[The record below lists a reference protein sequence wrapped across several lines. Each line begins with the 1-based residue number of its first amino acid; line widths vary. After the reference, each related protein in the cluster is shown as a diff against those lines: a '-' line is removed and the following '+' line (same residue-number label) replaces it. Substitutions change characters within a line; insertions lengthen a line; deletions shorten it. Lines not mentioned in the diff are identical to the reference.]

1 MGICKK
7 IKIDNAAENI
17 KETFW
22 NSKMNWDFFWVFLAG
37 YIVGVF
43 HMAYRSNVD
52 SRTTT
57 E

>member
-1 MGICKK
+1 
-7 IKIDNAAENI
+7 
-17 KETFW
+17 
-22 NSKMNWDFFWVFLAG
+22 MNWDLLWGFLAG

-43 HMAYRSNVD
+43 HMAYRSNTD

>member
-1 MGICKK
+1 M
-7 IKIDNAAENI
+7 
-17 KETFW
+17 T
-22 NSKMNWDFFWVFLAG
+22 WDLFWVFLAG

-43 HMAYRSNVD
+43 HMAYRSNTD